1 MLHGG
6 QVPCPH
12 SLIRLATSD
21 ASQAAV
27 PGTSYVC
34 HCSTS
39 SNLHSGTSRNTPE
52 PFGAAIVALR
62 RAPLCRNYGSDSPG
76 LQRKA
81 RHRQAVLPLPLKPR
95 NGCCNTHAHSG
106 TEAWCAAPRWFV
118 LTHTPTCSGV
128 RVMAAAIKSS
138 GWRSKLHANC
148 WALSSSIIKQP
159 QPLAPPQHTARNT
172 GCLPCNATA
181 MAHVLFRSRAG
192 VALTGAAAAFRSV
205 TGAPGESGCG
215 LVLSRSPLRRC
226 VAHRDVDA
234 GRQPL
239 LQLAWR
245 SSCDGRR
252 RRRVGRPATG
262 ATPVASAW
270 G

>member
-52 PFGAAIVALR
+52 AFGAAIVGLR
-62 RAPLCRNYGSDSPG
+62 RAPLRTNYGSDSPG
-76 LQRKA
+76 LRRKA
-81 RHRQAVLPLPLKPR
+81 RHLQAVLPLPLEPG

-148 WALSSSIIKQP
+148 WADHQASSSSRT
-159 QPLAPPQHTARNT
+159 TAT
-172 GCLPCNATA
+172 HGTKHGLPA
-181 MAHVLFRSRAG
+181 VQRDGDGSRA
-192 VALTGAAAAFRSV
+192 
-205 TGAPGESGCG
+205 
-215 LVLSRSPLRRC
+215 LSFARRC
-226 VAHRDVDA
+226 GTHWCC
-234 GRQPL
+234 GRFPFSD
-239 LQLAWR
+239 WCSR
-245 SSCDGRR
+245 
-252 RRRVGRPATG
+252 
-262 ATPVASAW
+262 
-270 G
+270 

>member
-52 PFGAAIVALR
+52 PFGAAIVGLR
-62 RAPLCRNYGSDSPG
+62 RAPLRTNYGSDSPG
-76 LQRKA
+76 LRRKA
-81 RHRQAVLPLPLKPR
+81 RHRQAVLPLPLEP
-95 NGCCNTHAHSG
+95 GTGWCNTHAHSG

-159 QPLAPPQHTARNT
+159 HHRNT
-172 GCLPCNATA
+172 RHETRVACRATRRRWLTCSF
-181 MAHVLFRSRAG
+181 VRAP
-192 VALTGAAAAFRSV
+192 VWHS
-205 TGAPGESGCG
+205 
-215 LVLSRSPLRRC
+215 LVLRPLS
-226 VAHRDVDA
+226 V
-234 GRQPL
+234 Q
-239 LQLAWR
+239 
-245 SSCDGRR
+245 
-252 RRRVGRPATG
+252 
-262 ATPVASAW
+262 
-270 G
+270 